1 MRPLRAPFASRSLFL
16 LLFLAASL
24 PALEPARLFT
34 DHMVL
39 QRDLPVP
46 VWGTAEPE
54 STITVTFADQ
64 THRTTADPSGHWRI
78 TLAPLPTSSIGRDL
92 LITAQNP
99 KSKIQNQKFKGVVV
113 GEVWFCA
120 GQSNME
126 KPVGP
131 RSGQKPTELHELVI
145 ATAHE
150 PRLRFFNVPRS
161 DQKQDHPAKLRW
173 LVSTPDALRDSQL
186 SAAAYHFGRALA
198 GALGDVPIGI
208 IHSSFGGTRIEAWMP
223 PVAFDL
229 APAITPSRDQTY
241 QAWVPGVQPTELF
254 ASQVSPYAGYALR
267 GFLWYQGETNLMS
280 ADVDLYAAKLHAL
293 ITSWRTAWELPDAS
307 FYIALLA
314 PFTYSGWDSFPAH
327 LTPTALPAFW
337 AAQQAGLAGLPHTD
351 FISTT
356 DLVAN
361 RRDIHPP
368 NKRDVGHRFALLALY
383 HDYGY
388 TELTVSGPRYAR
400 HTVADDGTVTVSF
413 THADGLHRRDGQP
426 ATGFELAGEDLI
438 FHAADATVEDGKVI
452 LKSPSVPDPV
462 ALRYAWH
469 ELADPNVFNSAGL
482 PAVPFRTDPW
492 PVALE
497 RAETP

>member
-1 MRPLRAPFASRSLFL
+1 MPLTPGKCRAAACSRGRGTAPATQPSVSLRHADKRRPYRVKYRPIVLPPLLVPSYDPAATLSNPGRRSGRLLPLFRMRPLRAPFASRSLFL

-64 THRTTADPSGHWRI
+64 THRTTPDPSGHWRI

-161 DQKQDHPAKLRW
+161 DQKQDHPAKL
-173 LVSTPDALRDSQL
+173 QI
-186 SAAAYHFGRALA
+186 GRAH
-198 GALGDVPIGI
+198 V
-208 IHSSFGGTRIEAWMP
+208 
-223 PVAFDL
+223 
-229 APAITPSRDQTY
+229 
-241 QAWVPGVQPTELF
+241 
-254 ASQVSPYAGYALR
+254 
-267 GFLWYQGETNLMS
+267 
-280 ADVDLYAAKLHAL
+280 
-293 ITSWRTAWELPDAS
+293 
-307 FYIALLA
+307 
-314 PFTYSGWDSFPAH
+314 
-327 LTPTALPAFW
+327 
-337 AAQQAGLAGLPHTD
+337 
-351 FISTT
+351 
-356 DLVAN
+356 
-361 RRDIHPP
+361 
-368 NKRDVGHRFALLALY
+368 
-383 HDYGY
+383 
-388 TELTVSGPRYAR
+388 
-400 HTVADDGTVTVSF
+400 
-413 THADGLHRRDGQP
+413 
-426 ATGFELAGEDLI
+426 
-438 FHAADATVEDGKVI
+438 
-452 LKSPSVPDPV
+452 
-462 ALRYAWH
+462 
-469 ELADPNVFNSAGL
+469 
-482 PAVPFRTDPW
+482 
-492 PVALE
+492 
-497 RAETP
+497 